1 MTRGK
6 EYFLWILV
14 ALVFVT
20 ASMDIFLV
28 MNVAGFNVRLALL
41 VMVLLEAF
49 WVVSLVRSRRLFL
62 ISGMGWLILL
72 AFFNTVFALNSS
84 LPVRS
89 LGYALWLWVFV
100 AWVFLMVQVSAGS
113 FFFQREE
120 KNLFSRLLLVYIL
133 SFLPALLVGWLQWIV
148 PSLAWIREGLWR
160 TQGTLPLFGEYS
172 LYRVNGWNYEPSYY
186 ATYLIVLPPLLWVWF
201 RQSKGHEKFFVFLY
215 LILTVLMIGL
225 STSRMGWIALI
236 IEGVVIVLI
245 EGGLWLKK
253 RYGLKAFRGVLL
265 VAGVFFVLTGIGF
278 LLFFPWERVAAK
290 VVRYSYFDRMEG
302 IQNTLEVF
310 FRHPFAS
317 VSLGGV
323 APDIALFR
331 GNIVPQV
338 NSDVKP
344 FEGAGVPLE
353 LLAGLGVVGAFVLAG
368 FLASLFFVSL
378 YRWRGMSPHNRAWFL
393 ALAGGLVMQGFLL
406 LFNQNILRVYVW
418 NHVAIFMGFLAWSEK
433 KELEASFEFPF
444 WALRIGI
451 SLFTGILAMTMMG
464 IVFVFQPLMAEVDGA
479 KLKGKWFIQPSYGVL
494 FYNTGRWFHGY
505 ESVPLLVDEEEASF
519 LFTSNRTVSR
529 RYFQSEEAT
538 YLWRT
543 MNVMLSK
550 TNLPAY
556 IYIPTTDLYF
566 ELASRNNLFVKNPQ
580 KFLEGLNFLL
590 EDETFWEKKEKSI
603 RFSPLTMS
611 YGKKKG
617 AKDFDPIRY
626 HRLLLEDWLVW
637 IPRNPEGH
645 NPGLWLFEFSYPI
658 SSLEKP
664 VNEMLK
670 VESIELQ
677 TSWGRVELPW
687 KPDFLA
693 EENKEEKQ
701 MKVRSRF
708 SWSGNRWFIQ
718 AQFLRFWW
726 TVVTV
731 VVGLVAGG
739 VAWYGMTKKGGDH
752 ENPLHLAC
760 GGREG
765 VPKASLE
772 NERDGT

>member
-41 VMVLLEAF
+41 VMMVLEAF
-49 WVVSLVRSRRLFL
+49 WMVSLVRSRRLFL
-62 ISGMGWLILL
+62 ISGMGWLVLL
-72 AFFNTVFALNSS
+72 ALLNTVFALNSS
-84 LPVRS
+84 LPLRS
-89 LGYALWLWVFV
+89 FGYALWLWVFV
-100 AWVFLMVQVSAGS
+100 VWVFVMVQVSAGTV
-113 FFFQREE
+113 FFQEE
-120 KNLFSRLLLVYIL
+120 KKTLFSRLFVVYML

-160 TQGTLPLFGEYS
+160 TQWTLPLFGEYS

-186 ATYLIVLPPLLWVWF
+186 ATYLVVLPPLLWVWF

-225 STSRMGWIALI
+225 STSRMGWIALG
-236 IEGVVIVLI
+236 IEGMVILLI
-245 EGGLWLKK
+245 EVGLWFRK
-253 RYGLKAFRGVLL
+253 RWGARAFRGLL
-265 VAGVFFVLTGIGF
+265 LFGIGWVMVSGVGF
-278 LLFFPWERVAAK
+278 LLFFPWEKVAA
-290 VVRYSYFDRMEG
+290 RILAHSYFDRMGG

-331 GNIVPQV
+331 GNIVPQG

-353 LLAGLGVVGAFVLAG
+353 LLAGLGVLGAFVVAG
-368 FLASLFFVSL
+368 LLASLFFFSFFS
-378 YRWRGMSPHNRAWFL
+378 WRRFSSQEKAWFL

-418 NHVAIFMGFLAWSEK
+418 NHVAMFIGFLAW
-433 KELEASFEFPF
+433 KEGKGLAPSLTLPSG
-444 WALRIGI
+444 ALKVGT
-451 SLFTGILAMTMMG
+451 SMFTGILAMTVAG
-464 IVFVFQPLMAEVDGA
+464 IVFVFQPLVVEVEGA
-479 KLKGKWFIQPSYGVL
+479 KLHGEWLIKSSYGRVY
-494 FYNTGRWFHGY
+494 YNTGRGIYGY
-505 ESVPLLVDEEEASF
+505 ESVSLLIDDKRASLSF
-519 LFTSNRTVSR
+519 ISNRTLSR
-529 RYFQSEEAT
+529 RYFESEEAF
-538 YLWRT
+538 YLWKT
-543 MNVMLSK
+543 LNSIMAK
-550 TNLPAY
+550 TNSPDY
-556 IYIPTTDLYF
+556 IYIPTTNLYF
-566 ELASRNNLFVKNPQ
+566 ELVSRNNLFVKNPQ

-658 SSLEKP
+658 SYLEKP

-687 KPDFLA
+687 KPDFWV

-701 MKVRSRF
+701 MKVRSWF
-708 SWSGNRWFIQ
+708 SWSGNRWFVQ

-731 VVGLVAGG
+731 VMGFVVGAMT
-739 VAWYGMTKKGGDH
+739 WYGIEKK
-752 ENPLHLAC
+752 
-760 GGREG
+760 
-765 VPKASLE
+765 KK
-772 NERDGT
+772 

>member
-41 VMVLLEAF
+41 VMMVLEAF
-49 WVVSLVRSRRLFL
+49 WMVSLVRSRRLFL
-62 ISGMGWLILL
+62 VSGMGWLILL
-72 AFFNTVFALNSS
+72 AFLNTVFALNSS

-100 AWVFLMVQVSAGS
+100 AWVFLMVQLSAGS
-113 FFFQREE
+113 FFSQREE

-160 TQGTLPLFGEYS
+160 TQWTLPLFGEYS

-186 ATYLIVLPPLLWVWF
+186 ATYLVVLPPLLWVWF

-225 STSRMGWIALI
+225 STSRMGWIALG
-236 IEGVVIVLI
+236 IEGMVILLI
-245 EGGLWLKK
+245 EVGLWFRK
-253 RYGLKAFRGVLL
+253 RWGARAFRGLL
-265 VAGVFFVLTGIGF
+265 LFGIGWVMVSGVGF
-278 LLFFPWERVAAK
+278 LLFFPWEKVAA
-290 VVRYSYFDRMEG
+290 RILAHSYFDRMGG

-310 FRHPFAS
+310 FRHPFIS

-323 APDIALFR
+323 APDITLFL
-331 GNIVPQV
+331 GNIVAQG
-338 NSDVKP
+338 NSEVKP
-344 FEGAGVPLE
+344 FEGTAVPLE
-353 LLAGLGVVGAFVLAG
+353 LLAGLGVVGAFVLVG

-418 NHVAIFMGFLAWSEK
+418 NHVAMFIGFLAW
-433 KELEASFEFPF
+433 KEGKGLAPSLTLPSG
-444 WALRIGI
+444 ALKVGT
-451 SLFTGILAMTMMG
+451 SMFTGILAMTVAG
-464 IVFVFQPLMAEVDGA
+464 IVFVFQPLVVEVEGA
-479 KLKGKWFIQPSYGVL
+479 KLHGEWLIKSSYGRVY
-494 FYNTGRWFHGY
+494 YNTGRGIYGY
-505 ESVPLLVDEEEASF
+505 ESVSLLIDDKRASLSF
-519 LFTSNRTVSR
+519 ISNRTLSR
-529 RYFQSEEAT
+529 RYFESEEAF
-538 YLWRT
+538 YLWKT
-543 MNVMLSK
+543 LNSIMAK
-550 TNLPAY
+550 TNSPDY
-556 IYIPTTDLYF
+556 IYIPTTNLYF
-566 ELASRNNLFVKNPQ
+566 ELVSRNNLFVKNPQ

-590 EDETFWEKKEKSI
+590 EDEIFWEKKEKSI
-603 RFSPLTMS
+603 HFSSLTMS
-611 YGKKKG
+611 YSKKKG
-617 AKDFDPIRY
+617 TKDFDPIRY

-658 SSLEKP
+658 SYLEKP
-664 VNEMLK
+664 VYEILR
-670 VESIELQ
+670 VESIELE
-677 TSWGRVELPW
+677 TSWGKVALPW
-687 KPDFLA
+687 KPDFWI
-693 EENKEEKQ
+693 ERREKEKQ
-701 MKVRSRF
+701 IKVRSWF
-708 SWSGNRWFIQ
+708 VWSGNRWFVQ
-718 AQFLRFWW
+718 AQFLRLWW

-731 VVGLVAGG
+731 VVGIVVG
-739 VAWYGMTKKGGDH
+739 GMTWYWIEKK
-752 ENPLHLAC
+752 
-760 GGREG
+760 
-765 VPKASLE
+765 KK
-772 NERDGT
+772 